1 VSAITAPPSLQ
12 GRHHS
17 APPLGP
23 LARHEER
30 VAYLYLS
37 PWLIGLALFTIGPII
52 ASVFIS
58 LTDWNLMNPPRWVG
72 TANYEKMLGARDFY
86 NSMRV
91 TLKYVALS
99 VPLYLVLGLA
109 LALLLN
115 QRLKGMFIFR
125 SILFMPSVIAG
136 TAVAVLWSILL
147 NPDAGVVN
155 QFLRAIGIA
164 DPPRWLASTDWAV
177 PAVVLMGVWGI
188 GGGVIIYL
196 AGLQNIPAQLYEA
209 ASIDGAN
216 ALQKFRHITLPM
228 LTPTLFFQ
236 VITSLVAA
244 FQVFDAAY
252 VLSGR
257 QGSRASAL
265 LFYLLNVYDE
275 GFRSARFGYA
285 SALAWVLVIL
295 AAISITVLFRTS
307 ERWVF
312 YESDTVKA

>member
-1 VSAITAPPSLQ
+1 VAQIMALRRRSPGGKPTM
-12 GRHHS
+12 GV
-17 APPLGP
+17 
-23 LARHEER
+23 LARREER
-30 VAYLYLS
+30 LAYVFLL
-37 PWLIGLALFTIGPII
+37 PWLIGLAVFVIGPIV

-72 TANYEKMLGARDFY
+72 TANYEKMLSDRDFY
-86 NSMRV
+86 NSLGV
-91 TLKYVALS
+91 TLKYIALS
-99 VPLYLVLGLA
+99 VPLYMVLGLA

-115 QRLKGMFIFR
+115 QRLRGMFVFR

-155 QFLRAIGIA
+155 QMLRAIGVS

-196 AGLQNIPAQLYEA
+196 AGLQNIPGQLYEA
-209 ASIDGAN
+209 ASIDGATPF
-216 ALQKFRHITLPM
+216 QKFRHITLPM

-236 VITSLVAA
+236 LITGLIAA

-257 QGSRASAL
+257 EGSRPRAL
-265 LFYLLNVYDE
+265 MFYLLHVYEE

-285 SALAWVLVIL
+285 SALAWVMVIV
-295 AAISITVLFRTS
+295 AAVAITVLFRTS

-312 YESDTVKA
+312 YDGDTANG

>member
-1 VSAITAPPSLQ
+1 V
-12 GRHHS
+12 
-17 APPLGP
+17 
-23 LARHEER
+23 
-30 VAYLYLS
+30 
-37 PWLIGLALFTIGPII
+37 
-52 ASVFIS
+52 
-58 LTDWNLMNPPRWVG
+58 
-72 TANYEKMLGARDFY
+72 
-86 NSMRV
+86 
-91 TLKYVALS
+91 LS
-99 VPLYLVLGLA
+99 VPIYMVLGLA

-115 QRLKGMFIFR
+115 QRLRGMFIFR

-155 QFLRAIGIA
+155 QMLRAIGIS
-164 DPPRWLASTDWAV
+164 DPPRWLASTQWAV

-196 AGLQNIPAQLYEA
+196 AGLQNIPSHLYEA

-236 VITSLVAA
+236 LITGLIGA

-257 QGSRASAL
+257 EGTRPRAL
-265 LFYLLNVYDE
+265 MFYLLNVFEE

-285 SALAWVLVIL
+285 SALAWVMVIV
-295 AAISITVLFRTS
+295 AAVAITVLFRTS

-312 YESDTVKA
+312 YEGDAVRA

>member
-1 VSAITAPPSLQ
+1 M
-12 GRHHS
+12 
-17 APPLGP
+17 GP
-23 LARHEER
+23 LARREER

-37 PWLIGLALFTIGPII
+37 PWLIGLLVFTIGPIV
-52 ASVFIS
+52 ASIFIS

-72 TANYEKMLGARDFY
+72 TANYAKMLEDRDFY

-99 VPLYLVLGLA
+99 VPLYLVLSLA

-125 SILFMPSVIAG
+125 SLLFMPSVIAG

-147 NPDAGVVN
+147 NPDAGIVN
-155 QFLRAIGIA
+155 QMLRAIGIS

-188 GGGVIIYL
+188 GGGVIIYM
-196 AGLQNIPAQLYEA
+196 AGLQNIPAHLYEA

-236 VITSLVAA
+236 IITGLVGA

-257 QGSRASAL
+257 QGSRANAL
-265 LFYLLNVYDE
+265 LFYLLNVYNE

-285 SALAWVLVIL
+285 SALAWVLVVV
-295 AAISITVLFRTS
+295 AAIAITILFRTS

-312 YESDTVKA
+312 YESDAVKG